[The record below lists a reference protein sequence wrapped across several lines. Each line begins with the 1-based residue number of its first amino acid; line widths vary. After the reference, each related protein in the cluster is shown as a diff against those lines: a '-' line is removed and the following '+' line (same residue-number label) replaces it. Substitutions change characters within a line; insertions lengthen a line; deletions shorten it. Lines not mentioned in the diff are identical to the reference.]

1 MTYVAQYYRY
11 FSSLDKNEVFGKRI
25 SNFLLFQKEIGDL
38 QHDYEERTRTLQ
50 GESNNK
56 RDELQ
61 NSGVS
66 DSYDETMNNITDF
79 RNYRKSKRR
88 EFIKE
93 RDDLSTLFN
102 TINLKLIS
110 HGLSVYVPPHGLTVD
125 DTARVLEDLAA
136 AEATRRSALYA
147 KLRDIQ
153 ERVQKNFAKLANEFH
168 DSCTTYKS
176 VILGLA
182 GSLEDQ
188 LQTVLSNQSNL
199 GELDSLIPGLG
210 DAEDEQTKSNVEVN
224 IYTDHTTDD
233 LSFELEQLKR
243 LYEKTAEL
251 IRGQIAAQKTTSI
264 PPQKIE
270 EFRQVFSHFD
280 LNKDNQLSRLELKS
294 ALGALGLIELNFDGT
309 DQVFESYFKE
319 LTKGTEQCQFEDW
332 ANFMA
337 ARESTDKLDLN
348 QIKDSFFN
356 LSGGNDYVTEDQLR
370 VAGVDQNTIEYV
382 TLNFEPAQGGYNF
395 GSYLNKHFQ

>member
-1 MTYVAQYYRY
+1 MEGRDSSTAGQNLTDAFEIAERDLGITKLLDVTDLVDVARPDEKSVMTYVAQYYRY

-25 SNFLLFQKEIGDL
+25 SNFLMFQKEIGDL

-188 LQTVLSNQSNL
+188 
-199 GELDSLIPGLG
+199 
-210 DAEDEQTKSNVEVN
+210 
-224 IYTDHTTDD
+224 Y
-233 LSFELEQLKR
+233 
-243 LYEKTAEL
+243 
-251 IRGQIAAQKTTSI
+251 
-264 PPQKIE
+264 
-270 EFRQVFSHFD
+270 
-280 LNKDNQLSRLELKS
+280 
-294 ALGALGLIELNFDGT
+294 
-309 DQVFESYFKE
+309 
-319 LTKGTEQCQFEDW
+319 
-332 ANFMA
+332 
-337 ARESTDKLDLN
+337 KL
-348 QIKDSFFN
+348 F
-356 LSGGNDYVTEDQLR
+356 
-370 VAGVDQNTIEYV
+370 
-382 TLNFEPAQGGYNF
+382 
-395 GSYLNKHFQ
+395 